1 MKIMTNKELT
11 EKLIH
16 IATGLKTLYVMGG
29 FGAPLNE
36 KNKARY
42 TQNHSYNK
50 AVKRTK
56 MIMDATED
64 TFAFDCVCLIK
75 GVLWGFS
82 GDTTKTYGGAVYA
95 SNGVPDKGTEG
106 FFKMCSDISEDFS
119 NIEIGEMVHMKGHVG
134 VYVGDD
140 LVVECSPAFA
150 NKVQITTINKENVAY
165 PYRKWTDHG
174 KMPWIDYVETEIDI
188 TEYYPSTRYKGCSIV
203 DGLKSIRVN
212 SSFAHRAT
220 IALANNIEGYR
231 GTAYQNTR
239 MLMLLKQGKLVKP
252 KGE

>member
-1 MKIMTNKELT
+1 MTNKEFT

-16 IATGLKTLYVMGG
+16 IATSLKTLYVMGA

-50 AVKRTK
+50 RKKRTE
-56 MIMDATED
+56 MIMNATDD

-75 GVLWGFS
+75 GVLWGFN
-82 GDTTKTYGGAVYA
+82 GDPTKVYGGAEYK
-95 SNGVPDKGTEG
+95 SNDVPDKGTEG
-106 FFKMCSDISEDFS
+106 LFGMCYDISTDFG
-119 NIEIGEMVHMKGHVG
+119 NIEIGEMVHLNGHVG

-150 NKVQITTINKENVAY
+150 NKVQITTINKDNVAY
-165 PYRKWTDHG
+165 PYRKWEAHG
-174 KMPWIDYVETEIDI
+174 KLPWVEYVKSEVDI
-188 TEYYPSTRYKGCSIV
+188 TEYYPLTRYKGCSIV

-220 IALANNIEGYR
+220 IALANNIQGYR
-231 GTAYQNTR
+231 GTAFQNTS